1 MDDLEVAQVFAANMK
16 RHRKLAGLS
25 QEELGFMASVHHTE
39 ISVLERSLRVPKIST
54 AVRIANSLEVSMD
67 ELLEGISWRSGHY
80 SPGKY
85 RMSGSD
91 EPSK

>member
-1 MDDLEVAQVFAANMK
+1 MDDHEVAQVFAANMQ
-16 RHRKLAGLS
+16 RHRKLADLS

-39 ISVLERSLRVPKIST
+39 ISMLERSLRVPKIST

-67 ELLEGISWRSGHY
+67 ELLQGISWRSGRY

-85 RMSGSD
+85 QVSGSD
-91 EPSK
+91 EPSE